1 MAKLTQELIDLIT
14 EQVGRF
20 NTDVLTGWET
30 GLQGKQRIGSRLYER
45 HAPAHLEGQR
55 YADWLAGKV
64 AAQRYKDSIRRETH
78 FAGHGPNGAMLV
90 VRKGW
95 VARGKVIT
103 QMEKAGACGDVLV
116 FYMENGKI
124 KRTERCGI

>member
-1 MAKLTQELIDLIT
+1 MATLTQELIDLIT

-30 GLQGKQRIGSRLYER
+30 GLQGKQRIGGRLYER
-45 HAPAHLEGQR
+45 HAPEHLEGQR
-55 YADWLAGKV
+55 YADWLAGKE
-64 AAQRYKDSIRRETH
+64 AARRYKDGIRRETH
-78 FAGHGPNGAMLV
+78 FTGHGPNGEMLV